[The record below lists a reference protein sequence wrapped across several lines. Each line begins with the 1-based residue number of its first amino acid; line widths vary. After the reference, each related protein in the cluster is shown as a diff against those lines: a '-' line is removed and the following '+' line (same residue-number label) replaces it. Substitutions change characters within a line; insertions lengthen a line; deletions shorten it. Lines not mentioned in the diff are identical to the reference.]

1 MAARGRRV
9 FLPREDPFDG
19 LDDKKI
25 RKAYRFTR
33 NGILHIVDIIRA
45 DLEHRTHRNRALPVL
60 LQVCIA
66 QMFYAGGTLLYQ
78 IARAH
83 KVSKASVSRCI
94 RNVTL
99 ALVQRRREFIKFPT
113 GAEADRAK
121 HDFFVIA
128 GFPSVLGAVDCTHVG
143 LNSAV
148 LGANEA
154 IYVNR
159 KFRHSINVQMV
170 CDAKYV
176 ITNVVARWPGSVHDA
191 RILNM
196 SHLGDFLQ
204 NRRESGYLL
213 GDSGYPLRRW
223 IQTAFGQDKDDTPAK
238 KAYNRAHARTRC
250 LIEMTFGQLK
260 NKFRCLK
267 GHGMQMEPR
276 RVCDVVVACAVLYNI
291 AKLLNEPPDEEEEA
305 DQQPENDE
313 GGNDEVNVEENDAHE
328 YQVGQMVQMDI
339 VNDFFT

>member
-1 MAARGRRV
+1 MPPSTCRTSATNKAHS
-9 FLPREDPFDG
+9 G
-19 LDDKKI
+19 L
-25 RKAYRFTR
+25 T
-33 NGILHIVDIIRA
+33 DISHHFQ
-45 DLEHRTHRNRALPVL
+45 EE
-60 LQVCIA
+60 
-66 QMFYAGGTLLYQ
+66 
-78 IARAH
+78 AH
-83 KVSKASVSRCI
+83 KRSFSIQVMLTTTGHNYHEAENPYHSLNNPSLGKGSSLQDMQRILTIDQADGQQWLSKYA
-94 RNVTL
+94 
-99 ALVQRRREFIKFPT
+99 FIKFPT
-113 GAEADRAK
+113 GAEADRVK
-121 HDFFVIA
+121 HNFFVIA

-159 KFRHSINVQMV
+159 KFWHSINVQMV

-196 SHLGDFLQ
+196 SHLGEFLQ

-223 IQTAFGQDKDDTPAK
+223 IQTPFGQDKDDTPAK

-260 NKFRCLK
+260 KKFRCLK
-267 GHGMQMEPR
+267 GHGMQVEPR
-276 RVCDVVVACAVLYNI
+276 RVCDVVVACVLYNI
-291 AKLLNEPPDEEEEA
+291 AKLLNEPPDEEA
-305 DQQPENDE
+305 DQQPENEE
-313 GGNDEVNVEENDAHE
+313 GGNGEVNVEENDAHE